1 MLVGLPILLRILFG
15 VAAPGSLN
23 MIPCK
28 SACFGAALAIAV
40 LSGCWLSI
48 VVEDLVGF
56 KLAALLAI
64 SGCLLAGL
72 TSGMFCNQL
81 GC

>member
-40 LSGCWLSI
+40 LSGYWLSI
-48 VVEDLVGF
+48 VVEDLH
-56 KLAALLAI
+56 I
-64 SGCLLAGL
+64 GCSACDIWLPAGWPHIGHVL
-72 TSGMFCNQL
+72 
-81 GC
+81 